1 MTNYARGANF
11 ERQVKADLE
20 GKGYLVIR
28 AAGSHGI
35 MDLVAFKARWTDEG
49 AIWFIQAKLNGK
61 LSPAERRELFE
72 SAFSR
77 NAWAVIVSRPK
88 RGTILYQRLFTHG
101 KEQRV
106 EIFA

>member
-11 ERQVKADLE
+11 ERDVKRDLE
-20 GKGYLVIR
+20 GRGYLVIR

-61 LSPAERRELFE
+61 LSPAERKELFE
-72 SAFSR
+72 SALSR

-88 RGTILYQRLFTHG
+88 RGAILYQRLFVRGH
-101 KEQRV
+101 EQFV
-106 EIFA
+106 EIFP